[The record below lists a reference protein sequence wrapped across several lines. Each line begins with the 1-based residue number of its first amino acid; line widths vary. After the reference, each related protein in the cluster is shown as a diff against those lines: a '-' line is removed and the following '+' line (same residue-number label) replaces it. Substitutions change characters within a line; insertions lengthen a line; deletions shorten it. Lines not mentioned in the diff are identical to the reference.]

1 MKTTILFFSL
11 LLFGSAV
18 VLSRAGQIEFAPGFG
33 DDNAADAAAEP
44 RTPVPLASGPNALT
58 DFATRVETAVE
69 HRDLAGIGELYQTNG
84 VTSGDMKRELNRWQP
99 VLAQAAGAKVS
110 VYFKELGTLPPTAH
124 QVWGDYARRLTTHK
138 VTHLAGLRNG
148 SPVVALVLP
157 LIEVDGRLWIVPSD
171 KLLPGASV
179 MPAKAANGNQPGCS
193 GTNGISGTAGLRH

>member
-33 DDNAADAAAEP
+33 DDNAAAAEP
-44 RTPVPLASGPNALT
+44 RTPVPHASGPNAFT
-58 DFATRVETAVE
+58 DFARRVETAVE
-69 HRDLAGIGELYQTNG
+69 RRDLAGIRDLYQTNV
-84 VTSGDMKRELNRWQP
+84 VTSDDIKRELTRWQP

-110 VYFKELGTLPPTAH
+110 VYFKELGKLPPTAS
-124 QVWGDYARRLTTHK
+124 QVWGNCARRLTTHK
-138 VTHLAGLRNG
+138 VTHLAGLLNG

-179 MPAKAANGNQPGCS
+179 MPANAANGNQPGRS
-193 GTNGISGTAGLRH
+193 GTNGISGMAGSRH